1 MLFRL
6 RLQYLGGFEIMS
18 LLYCPE
24 CGHEIST
31 AAVACPNCG
40 RPLSAAKPVIERT
53 AVIAPVRRDD
63 GVPKWIF
70 IPLGIIGAILLFVVF
85 TFMSRNSEDANTN
98 LNVNVSA
105 RRSTTTANPDRT
117 TDVPSSSVTVPPP
130 ADSQTVT
137 TTVPGSQT
145 SVNMPPTKGSV
156 VIDAKIASRTGA
168 PQAVKNEK
176 FYLLDK
182 DLEMIL
188 SEAGLE
194 PIEGNSLMNSLGL
207 SVLYPDRFSD
217 FNRDA
222 LRAIKG
228 HIKYAGTTDGN
239 GKAEMGGIEPNSYYL
254 FGVTRSGKG
263 FAIWSSPVSV
273 IAGQNALN
281 LTPQRLTE
289 MNAPGD

>member
-1 MLFRL
+1 
-6 RLQYLGGFEIMS
+6 MS
-18 LLYCPE
+18 MIYCPE

-40 RPLSAAKPVIERT
+40 RPLSASRPVIERT
-53 AVIAPVRRDD
+53 AVVAEPIKKD
-63 GVPKWIF
+63 GVPTWIF
-70 IPLGIIGAILLFVVF
+70 IPLGIIGAILVVVF
-85 TFMSRNSEDANTN
+85 FVMMSRNSEDANSN
-98 LNVNVSA
+98 LSVNVNA
-105 RRSTTTANPDRT
+105 RRPASTTNERVST
-117 TDVPSSSVTVPPP
+117 TEIPSSSTVTTVPPSD
-130 ADSQTVT
+130 AQSV
-137 TTVPGSQT
+137 TVPGSQT
-145 SVNMPPTKGSV
+145 AVSLPPSKGSV
-156 VIDAKIASRTGA
+156 TIDAKIAGRTGQ
-168 PQAVKNEK
+168 PLPVKNEK

-194 PIEGNSLMNSLGL
+194 PIEGQSLMNSLGL
-207 SVLYPDRFSD
+207 SVLYPDRFED

-228 HIKYAGTTDGN
+228 HIKYAGTTDGA
-239 GKAEMGGIEPNSYYL
+239 GKAELGGIEPNSYYL
-254 FGVTRSGKG
+254 FGVTKSGRG

-289 MNAPGD
+289 MEVAPS